1 MTRVLARLV
10 SLAFAGVAVPRFQ
23 VFERHVRTRATSR
36 VPMRDLIRTDAV
48 DRKPV
53 L

>member
-10 SLAFAGVAVPRFQ
+10 PLAFAGAAVPRFQ
-23 VFERHVRTRATSR
+23 VFERRVRARATSR
-36 VPMRDLIRTDAV
+36 VPTRDLIRPDAV

-53 L
+53 R